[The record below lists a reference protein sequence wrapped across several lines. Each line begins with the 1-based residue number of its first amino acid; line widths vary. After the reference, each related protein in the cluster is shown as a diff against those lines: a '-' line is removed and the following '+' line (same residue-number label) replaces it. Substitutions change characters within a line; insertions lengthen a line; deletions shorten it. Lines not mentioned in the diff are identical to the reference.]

1 MRKIA
6 VNSSNSVRAS
16 IGLLGL
22 LLLLVGSNTQISWQ
36 NQPIDTVVLV
46 NQQPVTESA
55 LKFARQRSGRFMID
69 VPVQDRDKQLLQRL
83 IDDELIL
90 QRAEELGIL
99 QADPGI
105 RKLLARSAIDTVVRE
120 SQALLIKEPELIA
133 FYNDHQAVFQ
143 QPQRITLQ
151 AAQFDD
157 LEMANISRNAV
168 LLGDSLKKTVSLG
181 GGKILPI
188 PVSPLPKHM
197 LIRYLGISLTDLA
210 LGLSATQI
218 SQPIVQGDNIYLL
231 QVIENQPATLMP
243 FEQVRE
249 TVMTELIS
257 RQRRDSLTTTLE
269 ELKQTASIQFNLSLL
284 EQLASTDKLP

>member
-55 LKFARQRSGRFMID
+55 LKFARQRSDRFMID
-69 VPVQDRDKQLLQRL
+69 VPFQDRDKQLLQRL

-120 SQALLIKEPELIA
+120 SQALLIKEPDLIA

-157 LEMANISRNAV
+157 LGMANISRNAV

-218 SQPIVQGDNIYLL
+218 SQPIVQGANIYLL

-249 TVMTELIS
+249 TVMTELVS

-269 ELKQTASIQFNLSLL
+269 ELKQTASIQLNLSLL
-284 EQLASTDKLP
+284 GQLVSTDK

>member
-1 MRKIA
+1 M
-6 VNSSNSVRAS
+6 
-16 IGLLGL
+16 LGL

-105 RKLLARSAIDTVVRE
+105 RKLLARSAINTIVRE

-133 FYNDHQAVFQ
+133 FYKDHQAVFQ
-143 QPQRITLQ
+143 QPRRITLQ
-151 AAQFDD
+151 AVQFGD
-157 LEMANISRNAV
+157 LEMAIISRNAV

-269 ELKQTASIQFNLSLL
+269 ELKQTASIQLNLSLL
-284 EQLASTDKLP
+284 GQLASTDK

>member
-22 LLLLVGSNTQISWQ
+22 LLLLVGSNTQINWQ

-168 LLGDSLKKTVSLG
+168 LLGDSLKKTVSLV

-231 QVIENQPATLMP
+231 HVVENQPATLMP

-269 ELKQTASIQFNLSLL
+269 ELKQTASIQLNLSLL
-284 EQLASTDKLP
+284 GQLVSTDK

>member
-22 LLLLVGSNTQISWQ
+22 LLLLVGSNTQINWQ

-55 LKFARQRSGRFMID
+55 LKFARQRSGRFMVD
-69 VPVQDRDKQLLQRL
+69 VPFQDRDKQLLQRL

-157 LEMANISRNAV
+157 LGMANISRNAV

-269 ELKQTASIQFNLSLL
+269 ELKQTASIQLNLSLL
-284 EQLASTDKLP
+284 GQLASTDK

>member
-120 SQALLIKEPELIA
+120 SQAVLIKEPELIA

-157 LEMANISRNAV
+157 VEMANISRNAV

-269 ELKQTASIQFNLSLL
+269 ELKQTASIQLNLSLL
-284 EQLASTDKLP
+284 GQLVSTDK

>member
-22 LLLLVGSNTQISWQ
+22 LLLLVGSNTQINWQ

-120 SQALLIKEPELIA
+120 SQAVLIKEPELIA

-157 LEMANISRNAV
+157 LGMANISRNAV

-249 TVMTELIS
+249 TVMTELVS

-269 ELKQTASIQFNLSLL
+269 ELKQTASIQLNLSLL
-284 EQLASTDKLP
+284 GQLASTDK

>member
-22 LLLLVGSNTQISWQ
+22 LLLLVGSNTQLNWR

-99 QADPGI
+99 RADPGI
-105 RKLLARSAIDTVVRE
+105 RKLLARSAINTVVRE
-120 SQALLIKEPELIA
+120 SQALLIKEPQLIA
-133 FYNDHQAVFQ
+133 FYNNHQAVFQ
-143 QPQRITLQ
+143 KPQRITLQ

-168 LLGDSLKKTVSLG
+168 LLGDSLKKTVSLV

-218 SQPIVQGDNIYLL
+218 SQPILQGDNMYLL
-231 QVIENQPATLMP
+231 HVVENQPATLMP
-243 FEQVRE
+243 VEKVRE

-257 RQRRDSLTTTLE
+257 RQRRDSLTMTLE
-269 ELKQTASIQFNLSLL
+269 ELKQTASIQLNLSLL
-284 EQLASTDKLP
+284 GQLASTDK

>member
-22 LLLLVGSNTQISWQ
+22 LLLLVGSNTQINWQ

-55 LKFARQRSGRFMID
+55 LKVARQRSGRFMAD

-157 LEMANISRNAV
+157 LGMANISRNAV

-269 ELKQTASIQFNLSLL
+269 ELKQTASIQLNLSLL
-284 EQLASTDKLP
+284 GQLASTDK

>member
-120 SQALLIKEPELIA
+120 SQAVLIKEPELIA

-157 LEMANISRNAV
+157 LGMANISRNAV

-249 TVMTELIS
+249 TVMTELVS

-269 ELKQTASIQFNLSLL
+269 ELKQTASIQLNLSLL
-284 EQLASTDKLP
+284 GQLVSTDK

>member
-22 LLLLVGSNTQISWQ
+22 LLLLVGSNTQIKWQ

-55 LKFARQRSGRFMID
+55 LKFARQRSGRFMVD
-69 VPVQDRDKQLLQRL
+69 VPFQDRDKQLLQRL

-120 SQALLIKEPELIA
+120 SQAVLIKEPELIA
-133 FYNDHQAVFQ
+133 FYNEHQAIFQ

-157 LEMANISRNAV
+157 VEIQNTYQDWKNRGKDLDAFISC
-168 LLGDSLKKTVSLG
+168 LLYTSDAA
-181 GGKILPI
+181 
-188 PVSPLPKHM
+188 
-197 LIRYLGISLTDLA
+197 D
-210 LGLSATQI
+210 
-218 SQPIVQGDNIYLL
+218 
-231 QVIENQPATLMP
+231 E
-243 FEQVRE
+243 
-249 TVMTELIS
+249 
-257 RQRRDSLTTTLE
+257 
-269 ELKQTASIQFNLSLL
+269 
-284 EQLASTDKLP
+284 

>member
-22 LLLLVGSNTQISWQ
+22 LLLLVGSNTQINWQ

-120 SQALLIKEPELIA
+120 SQAVLIKEPELIA

-157 LEMANISRNAV
+157 LGMANISRNAV

-231 QVIENQPATLMP
+231 HVVESQPATLMP
-243 FEQVRE
+243 FEQIRE

-269 ELKQTASIQFNLSLL
+269 ELKQTASIQLNLSLL
-284 EQLASTDKLP
+284 GQLASTDK

>member
-22 LLLLVGSNTQISWQ
+22 LLLLVGSNTQINWR

-120 SQALLIKEPELIA
+120 SQAVLIKEPELIA
-133 FYNDHQAVFQ
+133 FYNEHQAIFQ

-168 LLGDSLKKTVSLG
+168 LLGDSLKKTLSLG

-269 ELKQTASIQFNLSLL
+269 ELKQTASIQLNLSLL
-284 EQLASTDKLP
+284 GQLASTDK

>member
-22 LLLLVGSNTQISWQ
+22 LLLLVGSNTQINWQ

-157 LEMANISRNAV
+157 LGMANISRNAV

-269 ELKQTASIQFNLSLL
+269 ELKQTASIQLNLSLL
-284 EQLASTDKLP
+284 GQLASTDK

>member
-133 FYNDHQAVFQ
+133 FYKDHQAVFQ
-143 QPQRITLQ
+143 QPRRITLQ
-151 AAQFDD
+151 AAQFGD
-157 LEMANISRNAV
+157 LEMAIISRNAV

-269 ELKQTASIQFNLSLL
+269 ELKQTASIQLNLSLL
-284 EQLASTDKLP
+284 GQLASTDK

>member
-1 MRKIA
+1 MRKMG
-6 VNSSNSVRAS
+6 VNISNTVRAS

-22 LLLLVGSNTQISWQ
+22 LLLLAGSNTQINWQ
-36 NQPIDTVVLV
+36 HQPIDTIVLV

-55 LKFARQRSGRFMID
+55 LQVARQRAGRFMVQI
-69 VPVQDRDKQLLQRL
+69 PVQDRDRQLLQRL

-120 SQALLIKEPELIA
+120 SQALPIKEPELIA
-133 FYNDHQAVFQ
+133 FYDDHLAVFQ
-143 QPQRITLQ
+143 QPQRIMLQ

-157 LEMANISRNAV
+157 LEMANISRNAF
-168 LLGDSLKKTVSLG
+168 LLGDSLKKTVSHG
-181 GGKILPI
+181 GGEMLPI
-188 PVSPLPKHM
+188 PLSPLPKHM

-210 LGLSATQI
+210 LGISATHI
-218 SQPIVQGDNIYLL
+218 SKPIVQGDNIYLL

-243 FEQVRE
+243 FKQVRQ
-249 TVMTELIS
+249 TVMTELSS

-269 ELKQTASIQFNLSLL
+269 KLKQNASIQFNLSLL
-284 EQLASTDKLP
+284 EQLASTDK

>member
-22 LLLLVGSNTQISWQ
+22 LLLLVGSNTQINWR

-55 LKFARQRSGRFMID
+55 LKFARQRSDRFMID

-99 QADPGI
+99 RADPGI
-105 RKLLARSAIDTVVRE
+105 RKLLARSAINTVVRE
-120 SQALLIKEPELIA
+120 SQALLIKEPQLIA
-133 FYNDHQAVFQ
+133 FYNNHQAVFQ
-143 QPQRITLQ
+143 KPQRITLQ

-168 LLGDSLKKTVSLG
+168 LLGDSLKKTVSLV

-218 SQPIVQGDNIYLL
+218 SQPILQGDNIYLL
-231 QVIENQPATLMP
+231 HVVENQPATLMP

-269 ELKQTASIQFNLSLL
+269 ELKQTGSIQFNLSLL
-284 EQLASTDKLP
+284 GQLASTDK

>member
-55 LKFARQRSGRFMID
+55 LKFARQRSDRFMID
-69 VPVQDRDKQLLQRL
+69 VPFQDRDKQLLQRL

-120 SQALLIKEPELIA
+120 SQAVLIKEPELIA
-133 FYNDHQAVFQ
+133 FYNDHQAIFQ

-157 LEMANISRNAV
+157 VEMANISRNAV
-168 LLGDSLKKTVSLG
+168 LLGDSLKKTVSLV

-269 ELKQTASIQFNLSLL
+269 ELKQTASIQLNLSLL
-284 EQLASTDKLP
+284 GQLASTDK

>member
-22 LLLLVGSNTQISWQ
+22 LLLLVGSNTQINWQ

-157 LEMANISRNAV
+157 LGMANISRNGV

-249 TVMTELIS
+249 TVMTELVS

-269 ELKQTASIQFNLSLL
+269 ELKQTASIQLNLSLL
-284 EQLASTDKLP
+284 GQLVSTDK

>member
-22 LLLLVGSNTQISWQ
+22 LLLLVGSNTQINWQ

-46 NQQPVTESA
+46 NQQPVTKSA

-120 SQALLIKEPELIA
+120 SQAVLIKEPELIA

-157 LEMANISRNAV
+157 LGMANISRNAV

-249 TVMTELIS
+249 TVMTELVS

-269 ELKQTASIQFNLSLL
+269 ELKQTASIQLNLSLL
-284 EQLASTDKLP
+284 GQLASTDK

>member
-157 LEMANISRNAV
+157 LGMANISRNAV

-269 ELKQTASIQFNLSLL
+269 ELKQTASIQLNLSLL
-284 EQLASTDKLP
+284 GQLVSTDK

>member
-120 SQALLIKEPELIA
+120 SQALLIKEPDLIA

-157 LEMANISRNAV
+157 LGMANISRNAV

-269 ELKQTASIQFNLSLL
+269 ELKQTASIQLNLSLL
-284 EQLASTDKLP
+284 GQLVSTDK

>member
-55 LKFARQRSGRFMID
+55 LKFARQRSDRFMID
-69 VPVQDRDKQLLQRL
+69 VPFQNRDKQLLQRL

-105 RKLLARSAIDTVVRE
+105 RKLLARSAINTVVRE

-143 QPQRITLQ
+143 QPQRIKLQ

-197 LIRYLGISLTDLA
+197 LTRYLGISLTDLA
-210 LGLSATQI
+210 IELSATQI
-218 SQPIVQGDNIYLL
+218 SQPIVQSDNIYLL
-231 QVIENQPATLMP
+231 QVIENQPAILMP

-257 RQRRDSLTTTLE
+257 RQRRDSLATTLE
-269 ELKQTASIQFNLSLL
+269 ELKQTASIQLNLSLL
-284 EQLASTDKLP
+284 GQLASTDK

>member
-55 LKFARQRSGRFMID
+55 LKFARQRSDRFMID
-69 VPVQDRDKQLLQRL
+69 VPFQDRDKQLLQRL

-120 SQALLIKEPELIA
+120 SQAVLIKEPELIA
-133 FYNDHQAVFQ
+133 FYNYHQAVFQ

-157 LEMANISRNAV
+157 VEMANISRNAV
-168 LLGDSLKKTVSLG
+168 LLGDSLKKTVSLR

-188 PVSPLPKHM
+188 PASPLPKHM

-249 TVMTELIS
+249 TVMTELSS

-269 ELKQTASIQFNLSLL
+269 ELKQTASIQLNLSLL
-284 EQLASTDKLP
+284 GQLASTDK

>member
-22 LLLLVGSNTQISWQ
+22 LLLLVGSNTQINWR

-99 QADPGI
+99 RADPGI
-105 RKLLARSAIDTVVRE
+105 RKLLARSAINTIVRE
-120 SQALLIKEPELIA
+120 SQALLIKEPQLIA
-133 FYNDHQAVFQ
+133 FYNNHQAVFQ
-143 QPQRITLQ
+143 KPQRITLQ

-168 LLGDSLKKTVSLG
+168 LLGDSLKKTVSLV

-231 QVIENQPATLMP
+231 HVVENQPATLMP

-269 ELKQTASIQFNLSLL
+269 ELKQTASIQLNLSLL
-284 EQLASTDKLP
+284 GQLASTDK

>member
-22 LLLLVGSNTQISWQ
+22 LLLLVGSNTQLNWR

-105 RKLLARSAIDTVVRE
+105 RKLLARSAINTVVRE
-120 SQALLIKEPELIA
+120 SQALLIKEPQLIA
-133 FYNDHQAVFQ
+133 FYNNHQAVFQ
-143 QPQRITLQ
+143 KPQRITLQ

-168 LLGDSLKKTVSLG
+168 LLGDSLKKTVSLV

-218 SQPIVQGDNIYLL
+218 SQPILQGDNIYLL
-231 QVIENQPATLMP
+231 HVVENQPATLMP

-269 ELKQTASIQFNLSLL
+269 ELKQTTSIQLNLSLL
-284 EQLASTDKLP
+284 GQLASTDK

>member
-6 VNSSNSVRAS
+6 VHSSNSVRAS

-22 LLLLVGSNTQISWQ
+22 LLLLVGSNTQINWR

-55 LKFARQRSGRFMID
+55 LQVARQRSGRFMAD
-69 VPVQDRDKQLLQRL
+69 VSVQDRDKQLLQRL

-243 FEQVRE
+243 FEQIRE
-249 TVMTELIS
+249 TVMTELVS
-257 RQRRDSLTTTLE
+257 RQRRDSLTKTLE
-269 ELKQTASIQFNLSLL
+269 ELKQTASIQLNLSLL
-284 EQLASTDKLP
+284 GQLVSTDK

>member
-22 LLLLVGSNTQISWQ
+22 LLLLVGSNTQINWR

-99 QADPGI
+99 RADPGI
-105 RKLLARSAIDTVVRE
+105 RKLLARSAINTIVRE
-120 SQALLIKEPELIA
+120 SQALLIKEPQLIV
-133 FYNDHQAVFQ
+133 FYNNHQAVFQ
-143 QPQRITLQ
+143 KPQRITLQ

-168 LLGDSLKKTVSLG
+168 LLGDSLKKTVSLV

-269 ELKQTASIQFNLSLL
+269 ELKQTTSIQLNLSLL
-284 EQLASTDKLP
+284 GQLASTDK

>member
-22 LLLLVGSNTQISWQ
+22 LLLLVGSNTQINWQ

-120 SQALLIKEPELIA
+120 SQAVLIKEPELIA

-157 LEMANISRNAV
+157 VEMANISRNAV
-168 LLGDSLKKTVSLG
+168 LLGDSLKKTVSLV

-269 ELKQTASIQFNLSLL
+269 ELKQTASIQLNLSLL
-284 EQLASTDKLP
+284 GQLASTDK

>member
-1 MRKIA
+1 MRKIVA
-6 VNSSNSVRAS
+6 NSSNSVRAF
-16 IGLLGL
+16 IGLFGL
-22 LLLLVGSNTQISWQ
+22 LLLLVGSNTQINWQ

-55 LKFARQRSGRFMID
+55 LQVARQRSGRFMVD

-105 RKLLARSAIDTVVRE
+105 RKLLARSAINTVVRE

-143 QPQRITLQ
+143 QPQRIKLQ

-210 LGLSATQI
+210 LELSATQI

-231 QVIENQPATLMP
+231 QVIESQPAILMP

-257 RQRRDSLTTTLE
+257 RQRRDSLATTLE
-269 ELKQTASIQFNLSLL
+269 ELKQTASIQLNLSLL
-284 EQLASTDKLP
+284 GQLVSTNK

>member
-22 LLLLVGSNTQISWQ
+22 LLLLVGSNTQLNWR

-55 LKFARQRSGRFMID
+55 LKFARQRSDRFMID
-69 VPVQDRDKQLLQRL
+69 VPVKDRDKQLLQRL

-99 QADPGI
+99 RADPGI
-105 RKLLARSAIDTVVRE
+105 RKLLARSAINTVVRE
-120 SQALLIKEPELIA
+120 SQALLIKEPQLIA
-133 FYNDHQAVFQ
+133 FYNNHQAVFQ
-143 QPQRITLQ
+143 KPQRITLQ

-168 LLGDSLKKTVSLG
+168 LLGDSLKKTVSLV

-218 SQPIVQGDNIYLL
+218 SQPILQGDNIYLL
-231 QVIENQPATLMP
+231 HVVENQPATLMP

-257 RQRRDSLTTTLE
+257 RQRRDSLTMTLE
-269 ELKQTASIQFNLSLL
+269 ELKQTASIQLNLSLL
-284 EQLASTDKLP
+284 GQLASTDK

>member
-22 LLLLVGSNTQISWQ
+22 LLLLVGSNTQINWQ

-120 SQALLIKEPELIA
+120 SQAVLIKEPELIA

-157 LEMANISRNAV
+157 LGMANISRNAV

-249 TVMTELIS
+249 TVMTELVS

-269 ELKQTASIQFNLSLL
+269 ELKQTASIQLNLSLL
-284 EQLASTDKLP
+284 GQLVSTDK

>member
-157 LEMANISRNAV
+157 LGMANISRNAV

-249 TVMTELIS
+249 TVMTELVS

-269 ELKQTASIQFNLSLL
+269 ELKQTASIQLNLSLL
-284 EQLASTDKLP
+284 GQLVSTDK

>member
-22 LLLLVGSNTQISWQ
+22 LLLLVGSNTQINWQ

-99 QADPGI
+99 RADPGI
-105 RKLLARSAIDTVVRE
+105 RKLLARSAINTIVRE
-120 SQALLIKEPELIA
+120 SQALLIKEPQLIA
-133 FYNDHQAVFQ
+133 FYNNHQAVFQ
-143 QPQRITLQ
+143 KPQRITLQ

-168 LLGDSLKKTVSLG
+168 LLGDSLKKTVSLV

-210 LGLSATQI
+210 LGLSSTQI
-218 SQPIVQGDNIYLL
+218 SQPIAQGDNIYLL

-257 RQRRDSLTTTLE
+257 RQRRDSLTTALE

-284 EQLASTDKLP
+284 GQLASTDK

>member
-120 SQALLIKEPELIA
+120 SQAVLIKEPELIA

-157 LEMANISRNAV
+157 VEMANISRNAV
-168 LLGDSLKKTVSLG
+168 LLGDSLKKTVSLV

-269 ELKQTASIQFNLSLL
+269 ELKQTASIQLNLSLL
-284 EQLASTDKLP
+284 GQLASTDK

>member
-22 LLLLVGSNTQISWQ
+22 LLLLVGSNTQIKWQ

-120 SQALLIKEPELIA
+120 SQALLIKEPDLIA

-157 LEMANISRNAV
+157 LGMANISRNAV

-249 TVMTELIS
+249 TVMTELVS

-269 ELKQTASIQFNLSLL
+269 ELKQTASIQLNLSLL
-284 EQLASTDKLP
+284 GQLVSTDK

>member
-22 LLLLVGSNTQISWQ
+22 LLLLVGSNTQINWQ

-157 LEMANISRNAV
+157 LGMANISRNAV

-249 TVMTELIS
+249 TVMTELVS

-269 ELKQTASIQFNLSLL
+269 ELKQTASIQLNLSLL
-284 EQLASTDKLP
+284 GQLASTDK

>member
-22 LLLLVGSNTQISWQ
+22 LLLLVGSNTQLNWR

-55 LKFARQRSGRFMID
+55 LKFARQRSDRFMID

-99 QADPGI
+99 RADPGI
-105 RKLLARSAIDTVVRE
+105 RKLLARSAINTVVRE
-120 SQALLIKEPELIA
+120 SQALLIKEPQLIA
-133 FYNDHQAVFQ
+133 FYNNHQAVFQ
-143 QPQRITLQ
+143 KPQRITLQ

-168 LLGDSLKKTVSLG
+168 LLGDSLKKTVSLV

-218 SQPIVQGDNIYLL
+218 SQPILQGDNIYLL
-231 QVIENQPATLMP
+231 HVVENQPATLMP

-257 RQRRDSLTTTLE
+257 RQRRDSLTMTLE
-269 ELKQTASIQFNLSLL
+269 ELKQTTSIQLNLSLL
-284 EQLASTDKLP
+284 GQLASTDK

>member
-120 SQALLIKEPELIA
+120 SQAVLIKEPELIA

-151 AAQFDD
+151 AAQFDN

-168 LLGDSLKKTVSLG
+168 LLGDSLKKTVSLV

-269 ELKQTASIQFNLSLL
+269 ELKQTASIQLNLSLL
-284 EQLASTDKLP
+284 GQLASTDK